1 MVFLGNVVVQF
12 QINSLNP
19 FHSEQNSWSWGD
31 LALCRSCSSKTKIGK
46 PEPASLHVS
55 LVSSACFFLIQNTLL
70 QLGAC
75 GGQDRLSCALGRNE
89 TGIKVNKKPLIRLL
103 GLSKWQWESL
113 PNYCPYYQRGRESE
127 IESKRARQRE
137 GLRGG
142 MKSVTHTNTILIPS
156 DCFVLH
162 FNLNVAQLALVSTLT
177 SHCSSG
183 PCCHGL

>member
-1 MVFLGNVVVQF
+1 MNRTVGPGVTWHAAGHAAAKRRLGN
-12 QINSLNP
+12 
-19 FHSEQNSWSWGD
+19 QNQ
-31 LALCRSCSSKTKIGK
+31 
-46 PEPASLHVS
+46 HVS
-55 LVSSACFFLIQNTLL
+55 LVSSACFLLIQNTLL

-113 PNYCPYYQRGRESE
+113 PNYCPYYQRERESE
-127 IESKRARQRE
+127 IESKRAWQRE

-162 FNLNVAQLALVSTLT
+162 FNLSVAAAGT
-177 SHCSSG
+177 G
-183 PCCHGL
+183 